1 MNLADASKIEIDS
14 VLQACGWR
22 QTKQRVILLKSI
34 FDGNDKHFSISQINE
49 TLKDNRSY
57 FSLTTLYENLNTL
70 VDKGYLKQITADKQS
85 FYDTNTTDHVH
96 VFNQEENRIYDYKDY
111 KELHKDLP
119 IPACLALLEEYS
131 LVINIK
137 KSNFFFRNLFQ

>member
-70 VDKGYLKQITADKQS
+70 VIRDI
-85 FYDTNTTDHVH
+85 
-96 VFNQEENRIYDYKDY
+96 
-111 KELHKDLP
+111 
-119 IPACLALLEEYS
+119 
-131 LVINIK
+131 
-137 KSNFFFRNLFQ
+137 

>member
-1 MNLADASKIEIDS
+1 MNLSEASKKEIDVS
-14 VLQACGWR
+14 LAKCGWR

-34 FDGNDKHFSISQINE
+34 FDGKDKHFSINQMNE

-70 VDKGYLKQITADKQS
+70 VDKGYLKQIVVDKQS
-85 FYDTNTTDHVH
+85 FYDTNTTNHIHVYH
-96 VFNQEENRIYDYKDY
+96 QEENKIYDYDDCT
-111 KELHKDLP
+111 ELHKDLP

-131 LVINIK
+131 LVINLK
-137 KSNFFFRNLFQ
+137 KKK

>member
-1 MNLADASKIEIDS
+1 MNLSDASKGEIDS
-14 VLQACGWR
+14 VLQVCGWR

-70 VDKGYLKQITADKQS
+70 VDKGYLKQITADKQF

-137 KSNFFFRNLFQ
+137 KK

>member
-1 MNLADASKIEIDS
+1 MVNLSQASKKEIDV
-14 VLQACGWR
+14 VLNDCGWR

-137 KSNFFFRNLFQ
+137 KK

>member
-1 MNLADASKIEIDS
+1 MNLSNASKVEIDS
-14 VLQACGWR
+14 VLQVCGWR

-34 FDGNDKHFSISQINE
+34 FDGNDKHFSISQINQ

-137 KSNFFFRNLFQ
+137 KK

>member
-1 MNLADASKIEIDS
+1 MNLSNASKVELDN
-14 VLQACGWR
+14 VLNNCGWR
-22 QTKQRVILLKSI
+22 QTKQRVILQKSI
-34 FDGNDKHFSISQINE
+34 FDGKDKHCFINQINE
-49 TLKDNRSY
+49 TLKNNRSY

-70 VDKGYLKQITADKQS
+70 VDKGYLKKITVDKQS
-85 FYDTNTTDHVH
+85 CYDTNTTDHIH
-96 VFNQEENRIYDYKDY
+96 VFDQEENRIYDYEDC

-137 KSNFFFRNLFQ
+137 KKK

>member
-1 MNLADASKIEIDS
+1 MPMNLLDASKPEIDS
-14 VLQACGWR
+14 LLQECGWR
-22 QTKQRVILLKSI
+22 QTKQRIILLKSI
-34 FDGNDKHFSISQINE
+34 FDGKDKHFSINQINE

-70 VDKGYLKQITADKQS
+70 VDKGFLKQITVDKQS
-85 FYDTNTTDHVH
+85 FYDTNTTNHVH

-111 KELHKDLP
+111 KELHQDLP

-137 KSNFFFRNLFQ
+137 KKK

>member
-1 MNLADASKIEIDS
+1 MNLSEAPKCEIDS
-14 VLQACGWR
+14 VLLQCGWR

-34 FDGNDKHFSISQINE
+34 FDGSDKHFSINQINE

-70 VDKGYLKQITADKQS
+70 VDKGYLKQIIVDKQA

-137 KSNFFFRNLFQ
+137 KK

>member
-1 MNLADASKIEIDS
+1 MNLSEASKKEIDV
-14 VLQACGWR
+14 VLEKCGWR

-34 FDGNDKHFSISQINE
+34 FDGKDKHFSINQMNE

-70 VDKGYLKQITADKQS
+70 VEKGYLKQIVADNQS
-85 FYDTNTTDHVH
+85 FYDTNTTNHIHVY
-96 VFNQEENRIYDYKDY
+96 NQEENKIYDYDDCT
-111 KELHKDLP
+111 ELHKDLP

-131 LVINIK
+131 LVINLK
-137 KSNFFFRNLFQ
+137 KKK